1 MGKRS
6 HLQYYSKDRM
16 ILEEAL
22 RQPKLIIKRTRKNG
36 WYGLKSHATNYNN
49 IKMSMS
55 VCLFNVS
62 F

>member
-1 MGKRS
+1 
-6 HLQYYSKDRM
+6 M
-16 ILEEAL
+16 ILEETL